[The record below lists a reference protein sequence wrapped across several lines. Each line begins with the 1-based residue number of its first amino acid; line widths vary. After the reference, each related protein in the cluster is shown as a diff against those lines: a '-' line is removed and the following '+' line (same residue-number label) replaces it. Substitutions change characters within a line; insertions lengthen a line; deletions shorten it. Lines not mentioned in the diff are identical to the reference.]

1 MSGNECDGYSDDHG
15 DGHAF
20 AAGDV
25 MAAMLLL
32 GAGSTIARAAAAFS

>member
-1 MSGNECDGYSDDHG
+1 MSGNESDGYSDDHY

-20 AAGDV
+20 VAGDV

-32 GAGSTIARAAAAFS
+32 GVASTIARAAAAFS